1 MRTVP
6 NNDATDLLSAK
17 FAPGSRNLV
26 FTSAG
31 DRSNVPLWLRVRR
44 RDFDLFV
51 TYYGERPEALRAVA
65 DFFLVHTG
73 TKFQNLHYCYS
84 RWPELFAGYDAV
96 MVMDDDIVIEADALT
111 RLFGIRREFD
121 LWALQPAFRVSG
133 KISWDITRV
142 RPTAR
147 LRYTNFI
154 EMTCPLFR
162 RDKLDAFMAVYEPE
176 IIGYGEDWWF
186 LQTLGS
192 DLAQHVAVVDEVSCV
207 NPHDR
212 SKGGHRE
219 IDRVSSHEQ
228 RKAVWERIKAR
239 HDIDDEQGAQ
249 AEYGRIEKPRLDA
262 FLGMARMLPETTYVG
277 GKKMLRRLL
286 SFTPMVSG
294 SRQ

>member
-6 NNDATDLLSAK
+6 NIDSTELQSAHV
-17 FAPGSRNLV
+17 APRSRNLV

-31 DRSNVPLWLRVRR
+31 DRSNVPLWLRGRR
-44 RDFDLFV
+44 HDFDLFV
-51 TYYGERPEALRAVA
+51 TYYGERPEALRSLA
-65 DFFLVHTG
+65 DYFSVHTG

-96 MVMDDDIVIEADALT
+96 MVMDDDIIIDADALT
-111 RLFGIRREFD
+111 RLFDIRREFD

-147 LRYTNFI
+147 LRYTNFV

-162 RDKLDAFMAVYEPE
+162 RDKLDAFMAVFEPE

-192 DLAQHVAVVDEVSCV
+192 DLAQHVAVVDEVPCV
-207 NPHDR
+207 NPHDYR
-212 SKGGHRE
+212 KGGRRE
-219 IDRVSSHEQ
+219 IDRISSHEQ

-239 HDIDDEQGAQ
+239 HEIGDEQDAQ

-262 FLGMARMLPETTYVG
+262 LLGMARMLPETTYVG
-277 GKKMLRRLL
+277 GKRMLRRLL
-286 SFTPMVSG
+286 TPVTPG
-294 SRQ
+294 EQH